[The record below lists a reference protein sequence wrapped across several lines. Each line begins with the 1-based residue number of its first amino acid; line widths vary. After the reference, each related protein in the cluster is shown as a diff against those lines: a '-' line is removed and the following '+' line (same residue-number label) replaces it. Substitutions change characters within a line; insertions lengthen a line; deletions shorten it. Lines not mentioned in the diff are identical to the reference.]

1 MFGKT
6 QSACYSNNTEKMADF
21 GHRANWHTPCNAI
34 GIPPITVV
42 HQFKAQGANAMFKF
56 ETAGRTVAAIACTA
70 LFSSVFFMGAVGPA
84 IGHIAAGTI
93 A

>member
-1 MFGKT
+1 
-6 QSACYSNNTEKMADF
+6 
-21 GHRANWHTPCNAI
+21 
-34 GIPPITVV
+34 
-42 HQFKAQGANAMFKF
+42 MFKF

-70 LFSSVFFMGAVGPA
+70 LVSSVFMLGAVGPA